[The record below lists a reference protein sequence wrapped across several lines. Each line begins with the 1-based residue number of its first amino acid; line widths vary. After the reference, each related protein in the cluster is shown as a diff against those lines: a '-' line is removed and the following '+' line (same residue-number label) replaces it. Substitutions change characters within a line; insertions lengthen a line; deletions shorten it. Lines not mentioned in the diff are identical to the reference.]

1 MFFPANTRPF
11 LTLLQLH
18 KHRKKHNFMTY
29 KKNDKNAILNRKST
43 DVATQPKLLRRIS
56 DEVKNIY
63 NDKGI
68 REILGKFVIS
78 GAKKVPG
85 FGDTLTLLEEGHKY
99 IQLLEQKQRHARLEM
114 FVTGVINTLPEQADI
129 TQGDFLAVL
138 RKVLQD
144 DEESK
149 IWLYVRLLVKLGTG
163 TLDRDTRFHF
173 IHMTQHLTFKQINFA
188 RELYLRK
195 TLDLK
200 GYSTRE
206 DAERELTGTKD
217 GMTQRALFTLTNWG
231 LIRGDP
237 T

>member
-1 MFFPANTRPF
+1 
-11 LTLLQLH
+11 
-18 KHRKKHNFMTY
+18 MTY

-129 TQGDFLAVL
+129 TQGTFLPSSAKYC
-138 RKVLQD
+138 RTTK
-144 DEESK
+144 SPK
-149 IWLYVRLLVKLGTG
+149 S
-163 TLDRDTRFHF
+163 
-173 IHMTQHLTFKQINFA
+173 
-188 RELYLRK
+188 
-195 TLDLK
+195 
-200 GYSTRE
+200 GYMS
-206 DAERELTGTKD
+206 DY
-217 GMTQRALFTLTNWG
+217 W
-231 LIRGDP
+231 
-237 T
+237 